1 MFTPYAENAKIDVQA
16 LKSES
21 LSMMFVLSEEAR
33 RMEEM
38 SKMYGNM
45 GMMNLPKS
53 ESTLV
58 INSLNP
64 LVKKVVEL
72 EDGELKDLIC
82 KEMIDIAKLSHNTLT
97 GDDKNT
103 FIQKT
108 NEILMRLL

>member
-1 MFTPYAENAKIDVQA
+1 MKNEKLSVKVEK
-16 LKSES
+16 LKNKKVA
-21 LSMMFVLSEEAR
+21 SMITLSEEAR

-64 LVKKVVEL
+64 LVKKVVDL

-82 KEMIDIAKLSHNTLT
+82 KESRTRGICLPL
-97 GDDKNT
+97 
-103 FIQKT
+103 
-108 NEILMRLL
+108 

>member
-1 MFTPYAENAKIDVQA
+1 
-16 LKSES
+16 
-21 LSMMFVLSEEAR
+21 MFVLSEEAR

-38 SKMYGNM
+38 SKMYGNI

-53 ESTLV
+53 ESNLV

-64 LVKKVVEL
+64 LVKKVVDL

-82 KEMIDIAKLSHNTLT
+82 KVMIDIAKLSHNTLT